1 MTRLCALL
9 AAIACATPA
18 FATSLDQPHVR
29 LASLSC
35 TSAAPSCTTTAPR
48 RDPSRDRLM
57 LAQRRFDCFDRCFA
71 EFKACLGEPTRTDPP
86 QTIRDNFGTGNVPT
100 PPPFEFC
107 LINVKQ
113 ACEQSCVKIEPAQ
126 TR

>member
-1 MTRLCALL
+1 MTRLLALL
-9 AAIACATPA
+9 AAIACVSPA
-18 FATSLDQPHVR
+18 CATSLDQPQVR
-29 LASLSC
+29 LASLTC
-35 TSAAPSCTTTAPR
+35 ASAAPSCTTTAPR
-48 RDPSRDRLM
+48 RDSSRDRLM

-71 EFKACLGEPTRTDPP
+71 EFKACLGEPTRIDPP
-86 QTIRDNFGTGNVPT
+86 QTIPDKPGGNVPT

-113 ACEQSCVKIEPAQ
+113 ACEQSCVKIEPAP